1 MTTALV
7 LGSGLGLGLWALAVW
22 VAPPLPRLGMV
33 LARATSATPP
43 APPLLATTQH
53 GWVLRFGGPFV
64 RPQRALGLP
73 SASLRRDL
81 AITGTSIESHLAVK
95 AAATLTGLLAP
106 VVTNLALSAVDMG
119 WGVQIPAIASAVLAL
134 AGFVL
139 PDLQMRARAAARRAE
154 ARDALSVYL
163 DLVVIALAGGAGVDA
178 ALTDASTVGH
188 GWAFTQLRRALAAAR
203 ITRVSPW
210 QTLRQL
216 GTELD
221 IPELTELAAS
231 ASLAGTEG
239 AKIRAS
245 LSAKAVALR
254 IHQLTEAESQAQSAT
269 ERMSLPVMTLFTG
282 FLVFIGYPAVDQIIR
297 SL

>member
-1 MTTALV
+1 MTGALV

-22 VAPPLPRLGMV
+22 AAPPLPSLGVV
-33 LARATSATPP
+33 LARVTSATPP
-43 APPLLATTQH
+43 VPTLLATTQH
-53 GWVLRFGGPFV
+53 AWVARFGGPFV

-73 SASLRRDL
+73 NASLRRDL
-81 AITGTSIESHLAVK
+81 AVTGTSIESHLAVK
-95 AAATLTGLLAP
+95 AVATLAGLLSP
-106 VVTNLALSAVDMG
+106 VVANLALSTVGMG
-119 WGVQIPAIASAVLAL
+119 WGVQIPAVAAAVLAL
-134 AGFVL
+134 AGFIL
-139 PDLQMRARAAARRAE
+139 PDLKIRSRAAARRAE
-154 ARDALSVYL
+154 ARHAHSVYL

-178 ALTDASTVGH
+178 ALADASTVGH
-188 GWAFTQLRRALAAAR
+188 GWAFTQFRRALATAR

-216 GTELD
+216 GAELD

-245 LSAKAVALR
+245 LSAKAMALR
-254 IHQLTEAESQAQSAT
+254 THQLTETEAHAQSAT

-282 FLVFIGYPAVDQIIR
+282 FLMFIGYPALDQIIR